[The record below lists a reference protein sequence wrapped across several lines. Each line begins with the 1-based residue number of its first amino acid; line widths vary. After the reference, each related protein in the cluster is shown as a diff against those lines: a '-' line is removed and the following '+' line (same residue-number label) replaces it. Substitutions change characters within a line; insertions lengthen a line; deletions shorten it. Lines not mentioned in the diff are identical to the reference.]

1 MRRLSDRYP
10 PPDELY
16 LAEEVQS
23 PIRREWVGGFAY
35 GMAGASNRH
44 NQIATN
50 VLVELGSRLR
60 GRRCRPFN
68 SDTKLRVRLSYQQI
82 FYYPDAM
89 VVCQPN
95 PAEHVFQDAPA
106 VLVEVLSPATR
117 RIDEGEKAMAYAT
130 IPSLM
135 AYLMVDQDEARIVVL
150 RRSGETF
157 AAEVYEGLAAVV
169 PLPEIEADLPLAAV
183 YDGVGV

>member
-1 MRRLSDRYP
+1 M
-10 PPDELY
+10 
-16 LAEEVQS
+16 
-23 PIRREWVGGFAY
+23 
-35 GMAGASNRH
+35 
-44 NQIATN
+44 
-50 VLVELGSRLR
+50 
-60 GRRCRPFN
+60 
-68 SDTKLRVRLSYQQI
+68 SYQQI